1 MTTEQYWQQ
10 LDTLAASKGT
20 DRLLEA
26 SELLR
31 DHPELPLLIS
41 CHRANGRIQH
51 LFTSFDERSPD
62 ATGNRYLICF
72 TSEKQAKKAP
82 SAPVVDDRQ
91 HADGPDFSNLEE
103 RYPSGRRRKKGATT
117 TWKIEA
123 GETARVST
131 GKVLAYVRRSRAVGG
146 LIFNP
151 GDERHSLAI
160 AKFLLE

>member
-1 MTTEQYWQQ
+1 MTTEQYWAS
-10 LDTLAASKGT
+10 LDALASSKGA

-26 SELLR
+26 VELLR

-41 CHRANGRIQH
+41 CRRVHDRIRH

-62 ATGNRYLICF
+62 AAGNRYLICF
-72 TSEKQAKKAP
+72 TSEKQAKKVP
-82 SAPVVDDRQ
+82 VAPVMDNAHDN
-91 HADGPDFSNLEE
+91 GPSFENLDE
-103 RYPSGRRRKKGATT
+103 RYGKRRKKRATT
-117 TWKIEA
+117 TWKMEA

-131 GKVLAYVRRSRAVGG
+131 SKILAYVKRSKAVGG

-151 GDERHSLAI
+151 GDVKHGLAI

>member
-1 MTTEQYWQQ
+1 MTTEQYWAS
-10 LDTLAASKGT
+10 LDALASSKGA

-26 SELLR
+26 VELLR

-41 CHRANGRIQH
+41 CRRANGHIQH
-51 LFTSFDERSPD
+51 LFTSFDEGAPE
-62 ATGNRYLICF
+62 AAGNRYLICF

-82 SAPVVDDRQ
+82 VAPIMDEA
-91 HADGPDFSNLEE
+91 HETGPSFENLDE
-103 RYPSGRRRKKGATT
+103 RYGKRRKKRATT
-117 TWKIEA
+117 TLKMEA

-131 GKVLAYVRRSRAVGG
+131 AKILAYVKRSKAVGG

-151 GDERHSLAI
+151 GDVKHGLAI